1 MNPGPAVAVALA
13 LGLAAAPA
21 TAPPAA
27 PAAGSPFVP
36 WRDAPPSAHTLKG
49 LDGRVTTLADY
60 HGKVLLVSFWASWC
74 TFCKEQMAAMQKL
87 RLELADQP
95 FEILAVNFAE
105 SPARVRE
112 YVRSLAVDLPVIL
125 DPNQDVARA
134 WRVRVLPVTFVVGA
148 DGQPRYSVLGEY
160 DWASTEAVDTIRALL
175 P

>member
-1 MNPGPAVAVALA
+1 
-13 LGLAAAPA
+13 
-21 TAPPAA
+21 
-27 PAAGSPFVP
+27 
-36 WRDAPPSAHTLKG
+36 
-49 LDGRVTTLADY
+49 
-60 HGKVLLVSFWASWC
+60 
-74 TFCKEQMAAMQKL
+74 MAAMQKL